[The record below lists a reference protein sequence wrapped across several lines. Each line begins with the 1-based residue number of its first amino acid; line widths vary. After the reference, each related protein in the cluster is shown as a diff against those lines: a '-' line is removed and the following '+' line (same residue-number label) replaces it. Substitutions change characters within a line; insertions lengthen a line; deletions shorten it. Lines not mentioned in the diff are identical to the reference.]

1 MTTGELIELLSQEEP
16 DIPVF
21 IWVAAEHGQQ
31 IVKIGICDQLIGRS
45 ESEGRSF
52 LLLPVELQMEDFE
65 AWEGEEP
72 N

>member
-1 MTTGELIELLSQEEP
+1 MTTSELIGLLTKEDPET
-16 DIPVF
+16 PVF

-31 IVKIGICDQLIGRS
+31 IVKIGTCDRLIGS
-45 ESEGRSF
+45 CNSEGRSF